1 MQTITQVSRTLQC
14 LLTSTANTLARETGF
29 VQRASK
35 LTGAHFAQALLF
47 GWLQQPQAT
56 LQQLA
61 QMAGSVGVPIS
72 PQGLEQRFTP
82 AAALF
87 LRRLLEVAV
96 TQVITADPVAI
107 PLIQRFAGVYLLDS
121 STIVLP
127 NDLAALWPGCGGS
140 TEHRTQAALKL
151 QVQFDL
157 STGALH
163 GPWLQA
169 GRAHDREAPHQAE
182 FPSGALRL
190 ADLGYFHLGTFQEL
204 TTAGV
209 YWLSRLHQLAQ
220 VLTPQGTPL
229 DLVAWL
235 NQHPT
240 MMHDTAIL
248 LGKALRLPA
257 RLLAV
262 PVPVEVAE
270 QRRRRLRQEAKRK
283 GQTVSQRHLA
293 LAAWTILV
301 TNVPADLLTI
311 EEALVLLR
319 ARWQIE
325 LLFKLWKSLGRLD
338 ESRSAKPWRHLC
350 ELYAKMLALLV
361 QHWLLV
367 LSCWSSPDRSL
378 VQSAQTVQGY
388 ATALALALPCL
399 PRLAGVI
406 ARLQQCLQTGCR
418 ITRRRKRPSTYQ
430 LLLAPPP
437 LTLLA

>member
-1 MQTITQVSRTLQC
+1 MWTIAQVSSTLQC
-14 LLTSTANTLARETGF
+14 LLSSTANTLARQSGF

-35 LTGAHFAQALLF
+35 LTGAHFAQTLLF

-72 PQGLEQRFTP
+72 PQGLEQRFTE

-96 TQVITADPVAI
+96 THVVTADPVAI
-107 PLIQRFAGVYLLDS
+107 PLVQRFAGVYLLDS

-127 NDLAALWPGCGGS
+127 NALAALWPGCGGR
-140 TEHRTQAALKL
+140 TEQRTQAALKL

-163 GPWLQA
+163 GPWLQE
-169 GRAHDREAPHQAE
+169 GRAHDREAPHQTD

-190 ADLGYFHLGTFQEL
+190 ADLGYFSVPTFREL
-204 TTAGV
+204 TNRGV
-209 YWLSRLHQLAQ
+209 YWLSQFYHQTR
-220 VLTPQGTPL
+220 VLTPSGCPI

-235 NQHPT
+235 RQRGPVSS
-240 MMHDTAIL
+240 DVSIL
-248 LGKALRLPA
+248 LGAQERLPV

-262 PVPVEVAE
+262 PVPPQVAE

-283 GQTVSQRHLA
+283 GQTASQQHLA

-301 TNVPADLLTI
+301 TSVPSDLLTL

-338 ESRSAKPWRHLC
+338 ESRSAKPWRQMC

-367 LSCWSSPDRSL
+367 LSCWQYPDRSL
-378 VQSAQTVQGY
+378 TQAAQTIQRY
-388 ATALALALPCL
+388 ATALALALACSH
-399 PRLAGVI
+399 RLAEVMTS
-406 ARLQQCLQTGCR
+406 LQSCLQTGCR
-418 ITRRRKRPSTYQ
+418 ISRRRKHPSTYQ
-430 LLLAPPP
+430 LLLDSCPLAP
-437 LTLLA
+437 